1 MIFCSVFISKWAV
14 CSISKMYNLPSD
26 KIKEGAMRKIVSLL
40 ILLLALFG
48 VAAADARGGRG
59 EDCPPKSTDPDC
71 K

>member
-1 MIFCSVFISKWAV
+1 MIFCSAFISKWAA
-14 CSISKMYNLPSD
+14 CSTFKIQNVFSD
-26 KIKEGAMRKIVSLL
+26 KIREDAMRKIVSLL

>member
-1 MIFCSVFISKWAV
+1 
-14 CSISKMYNLPSD
+14 MYSD

-40 ILLLALFG
+40 ILFLVLLG
-48 VAAADARGGRG
+48 TAAADARGGRG